1 MRLRLCN
8 PLPPKGGSLLLK
20 PDSPIEGS
28 SSLWI
33 IELPSGIEPSGIC
46 SLPLPAKAGSPTE
59 TECGIWKLGILG
71 CKRRTCQVENTAKAI
86 TDKAHWTME
95 LELEEVGF
103 ICKGVIL
110 KVHQRTTM

>member
-1 MRLRLCN
+1 MSISQIPTIRNCN

-59 TECGIWKLGILG
+59 TECGNPDLEGKAL
-71 CKRRTCQVENTAKAI
+71 RR
-86 TDKAHWTME
+86 
-95 LELEEVGF
+95 LEPHHRMLVDADCPEWDPVRIPLIG
-103 ICKGVIL
+103 L
-110 KVHQRTTM
+110 RLMD

>member
-1 MRLRLCN
+1 MNSYKNINGFQYKKEDRINERFCDNSPIVFYELILPFAQLLENYYTKSN

-59 TECGIWKLGILG
+59 TECGALRL
-71 CKRRTCQVENTAKAI
+71 RT
-86 TDKAHWTME
+86 
-95 LELEEVGF
+95 
-103 ICKGVIL
+103 
-110 KVHQRTTM
+110 